1 MLNMERSTSDALL
14 HEDDIAMAL
23 ERYRRADALVH
34 SLAQE
39 QTNSIV
45 HTTCYGREN
54 RRADYVPTTWL
65 RVTRE
70 NRCRKFRQSC

>member
-1 MLNMERSTSDALL
+1 MLNMERSTSDAL

-39 QTNSIV
+39 QTNSM
-45 HTTCYGREN
+45 T
-54 RRADYVPTTWL
+54 
-65 RVTRE
+65 
-70 NRCRKFRQSC
+70 

>member
-14 HEDDIAMAL
+14 HEDNIAMAL

-39 QTNSIV
+39 QTNSM
-45 HTTCYGREN
+45 T
-54 RRADYVPTTWL
+54 
-65 RVTRE
+65 
-70 NRCRKFRQSC
+70 